1 MPQRV
6 AYAVLRPVMRI
17 LHFRTGLR
25 MRQLPQPVDAP
36 HAHAPGVD
44 PDRVLLFG
52 SGPAMGYGVL
62 SNELAL
68 PGHVAR
74 QLSAITARGVD
85 LDVVS
90 DTNVTI
96 ENARSLLS
104 AVNLWRY
111 DAILVTVGIN
121 DALLLTPVASW
132 RDRVADLLH
141 YVAGHV
147 PKRTRVIIV
156 AIPPIR
162 TIDSTTSLSGW
173 IADRHGIVLNRETR
187 RIVQNFPGFTYVPFS
202 PLARVAEAGYRSTET
217 YEQWATLIV
226 APLGRELGP
235 EPRSDED
242 RAMPVDEVRRQA
254 ALDAIGILDTPREER
269 FDRIAT
275 LATQLLEAEFSA
287 VLFVDRE
294 RHWIKAGENIGAI
307 TVQREGSFG
316 AATISHGGLLVVP
329 DARLDPRFSH
339 NPHVVGEPHVV
350 FYAGYPIETAF
361 GEQIGVLSV
370 YGTTTRDWDDEDAGI
385 LRELALMVQRELEA
399 ETEQDMEAGE
409 IA

>member
-6 AYAVLRPVMRI
+6 AYAVLRPVMRV
-17 LHFRTGLR
+17 LHVRTGQR

-36 HAHAPGVD
+36 HAHAPGAD

-68 PGHVAR
+68 PGHIAR
-74 QLSAITARGVD
+74 QLSAITGKGVD

-90 DTNVTI
+90 DTGVTI
-96 ENARSLLS
+96 DNARGRLS
-104 AVNLWRY
+104 TVNLWRY

-121 DALLLTPVASW
+121 DALLLTPAATW
-132 RDRVADLLH
+132 RDGVTELLR
-141 YVAGHV
+141 YVSGHV
-147 PKRTRVIIV
+147 PRRTRVIVV

-162 TIDSTTSLSGW
+162 TIDSTTTLSGW
-173 IADRHGIVLNRETR
+173 IADRHAVMLNRETR
-187 RIVQNFPGFTYVPFS
+187 RIVQSIPGFTYVPFS
-202 PLARVAEAGYRSTET
+202 PLARAAQAGFRSTET
-217 YEQWATLIV
+217 YDQWATLIV
-226 APLGRELGP
+226 APLGRELGR
-235 EPRSDED
+235 EPRTDEG
-242 RAMPVDEVRRQA
+242 RVGPVDEARRQA

-287 VLFVDRE
+287 VLFIDHD
-294 RHWIKAGENIGAI
+294 RHWIKAGENIGI
-307 TVQREGSFG
+307 TTVQREGSFG
-316 AATISHGGLLVVP
+316 AATIANGGLLVVP
-329 DARLDPRFSH
+329 DARSDPRFSG

-361 GEQIGVLSV
+361 GEQVGVLSV
-370 YGTTTRDWDDEDAGI
+370 YGTTTRDWDDDDTGI
-385 LRELALMVQRELEA
+385 LRDLALMVQRELEA
-399 ETEQDMEAGE
+399 ETEQGMDTGE